1 MFMKSPSTDLIIILV
16 VVLLI
21 VGPKRLSGLARQLGE
36 GVREFGDS
44 ISGDSKDK
52 EAGSRPELTSASVS
66 DTGPTGV
73 SAQQSTEV
81 SSQPRA

>member
-1 MFMKSPSTDLIIILV
+1 MFMKSPSTDLIIVLV

-36 GVREFGDS
+36 GVREFTDS
-44 ISGDSKDK
+44 ISGDSKDGK
-52 EAGSRPELTSASVS
+52 AASRPEITSAPS
-66 DTGPTGV
+66 DTRPAGV

-81 SSQPRA
+81 SSRPGA